1 MTRLAANL
9 FIGLGTAA
17 GILAYALVAWLS
29 VYAATVKW
37 FVVVVG

>member
-17 GILAYALVAWLS
+17 GILAYALVAWLLVYLAS
-29 VYAATVKW
+29 VRW
-37 FVVVVG
+37 FVGVLG